1 MGQTAPFSLTVNT
14 ICNSTSVGLRENS
27 RASEMALWVKA
38 CVAKPDTLKYDPE
51 THLVEG
57 ES

>member
-1 MGQTAPFSLTVNT
+1 MGQRAPLSLTVST

-27 RASEMALWVKA
+27 RANEMALWVKA
-38 CVAKPDTLKYDPE
+38 RVAKPDTLKCDPE